1 MSPQCSVQARAKSL
15 PQLGRRQQVVEA
27 RLNLRSSR
35 SSQEKTQKL
44 SDKRRGAVR
53 RALTALTT
61 TRLLSLEP
69 AVIFLAGSRRVAVAM
84 LHLRGGERLN
94 EPLFMTMVHGPGV
107 GRRSPL
113 PGY

>member
-1 MSPQCSVQARAKSL
+1 MPLS
-15 PQLGRRQQVVEA
+15 QLGRRQQVVEA
-27 RLNLRSSR
+27 RLNLRSS
-35 SSQEKTQKL
+35 SSCQQKTQKLGALRFIL

-94 EPLFMTMVHGPGV
+94 EPLFMTMVPGPGV